1 MINYG
6 MIGFGSFAEK
16 TLAPAFLKTKYSKLV
31 ALQKRNHETAEKV
44 AGQWSCRAYTDP
56 AELVKDPEIQA
67 VFITGVN
74 STRCAETILAAEAGK
89 HVLAE
94 KPMAMNAG
102 ECRRMIDV
110 CRANNVKL
118 MVAHMVRFSPAIR
131 KIKDMIQNGRCGNIA
146 AARAEF
152 VFPAT
157 DAQRSWFFDRTL
169 AGGGPIF
176 DIGVH
181 CIDTLRF
188 VLDDDVTTVRSVLQP
203 QPTDLVT
210 ESSAV
215 IAMQFRKSTLANV
228 TVSFVSGVRRTTLEI
243 TGSKGMITCFGFSW
257 MMYSPLI
264 TLTTADDPDEPVT
277 EEFIIPVGNIYA
289 DEIDDFSQ
297 CIMYDTIPSIPGE
310 EGLKNQLILDA
321 AMKGGGEISPI

>member
-6 MIGFGSFAEK
+6 MIGFGSFAER
-16 TLAPAFLKTKYSKLV
+16 TIAPAFLKTRFSKLI
-31 ALQKRNHETAEKV
+31 ALQKRDPETAKKV
-44 AGQWSCRAYTDP
+44 AGQWSCQAYTDP
-56 AELVKDPEIQA
+56 AELVKDPGIQA
-67 VFITGVN
+67 VFIAGVN
-74 STRCAETILAAEAGK
+74 STRCADTILAAEAGK
-89 HVLAE
+89 HVLTE
-94 KPMAMNAG
+94 KPMAMDAA

-131 KIKDMIQNGRCGNIA
+131 KIRDMVKSGRCGNII

-157 DAQRSWFFDRTL
+157 AAQRTWFFDRRL

-188 VLDDDVTTVRSVLQP
+188 VLDDDVVTVRSVVQP
-203 QPTDLVT
+203 QPTELVT
-210 ESSAV
+210 ESSGV
-215 IAMQFRKSTLANV
+215 IALQFRSLVLANV

-243 TGSKGMITCFGFSW
+243 MGTHGMITCHGFSW
-257 MMYSPLI
+257 IQYSPVI
-264 TLTTADDPDEPVT
+264 TLTTADNPDEPVT
-277 EEFIIPVGNIYA
+277 EEFIIPVGNLYA

-297 CIMYDTIPSIPGE
+297 CIMNDSIPSVPGE

-321 AMKGGGEISPI
+321 AMKGGGELSPI